1 MWNKNLENNVHN
13 VLVLHWNVKH
23 TNSEKEEMGRVEN
36 ENLQVSVRFYL
47 FKKNPKFLK
56 NHAFLEHDI
65 FTKC

>member
-1 MWNKNLENNVHN
+1 
-13 VLVLHWNVKH
+13 
-23 TNSEKEEMGRVEN
+23 MGRVEN